1 MSPLTGFH
9 RDFLLYRSGQGSTV
23 ELLVLL
29 ALDEACTL
37 HADKLGGI
45 PRLNAGVHMRETK

>member
-1 MSPLTGFH
+1 MSPRTGFH
-9 RDFLLYRSGQGSTV
+9 RDFLLYHAGLGSTV

-37 HADKLGGI
+37 HTDKLGGHTA
-45 PRLNAGVHMRETK
+45 PECGSPHA